1 MPRFDVSNDD
11 FSACIEHLR
20 HSGVNVVM
28 PDSTDRALVVDVLM
42 LAHIAVPGWS
52 RSHTADSV
60 SVAFPALPAP
70 LPTLLMLAGKAI
82 APLTQLG
89 ADGVSALARLSE
101 RPLIS
106 PSPRVI
112 ATRDVW
118 AIFHETSHL
127 QQSDA
132 GGGIIHGLRYLV
144 DREYAILA
152 AEAPAYACD
161 LFGSE
166 DRDAA
171 LLELTEGLRP
181 YGASDEQVLDARAL
195 LGAHLRVINGGMVP
209 TVRALVD
216 GVRFLHERG
225 VSGLP
230 RLPAIG

>member
-1 MPRFDVSNDD
+1 MARFDVSADD
-11 FSACIEHLR
+11 FSACIERLR
-20 HSGVNVVM
+20 RQGVNVIM
-28 PDSTDRALVVDVLM
+28 PDSADRALVVDLLM

-60 SVAFPALPAP
+60 SVTLPSLPWP
-70 LPTLLMLAGKAI
+70 LPSLLMLAGKSI
-82 APLTQLG
+82 EPVTQLG
-89 ADGVSALARLSE
+89 AEGVAVLARLTE

-106 PSPRVI
+106 LSPRAV
-112 ATRDVW
+112 ATRNVW
-118 AIFHETSHL
+118 TLFHETAHL
-127 QQSDA
+127 FQSEA
-132 GGGIIHGLRYLV
+132 GGGIVHGLRYAV

-161 LFGSE
+161 LFGSD

-181 YGASDEQVLDARAL
+181 YGASDAQVLDARAL
-195 LGAHLRVINGGMVP
+195 LAAHLRVINNGMVP

-216 GVRFLHERG
+216 GVRFLGERG

-230 RLPAIG
+230 RLPALG